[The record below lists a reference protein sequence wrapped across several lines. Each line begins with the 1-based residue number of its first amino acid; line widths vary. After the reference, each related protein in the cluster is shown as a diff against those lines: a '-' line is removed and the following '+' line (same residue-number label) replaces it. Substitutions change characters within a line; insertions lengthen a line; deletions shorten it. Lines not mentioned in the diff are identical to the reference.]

1 MGEYVN
7 SKQARFD
14 KSFISCGITEVHHLP
29 DQPPNATLFAVANH
43 LYHKA
48 NGRPTAFVM
57 FSDVVTSGKDSRGL
71 LLAELVKSSNIGD
84 LYESPRRINPRT
96 GNAIRVWVLAV
107 DHDKFR
113 PWYTEEF
120 ANRISED

>member
-14 KSFISCGITEVHHLP
+14 KSFVSCGITEVHHLP

-71 LLAELVKSSNIGD
+71 LLAELIKTANIGEC
-84 LYESPRRINPRT
+84 YESPRRINPRT

-107 DHDKFR
+107 DHERFR

-120 ANRISED
+120 ANRISEE

>member
-1 MGEYVN
+1 M
-7 SKQARFD
+7 
-14 KSFISCGITEVHHLP
+14 HHLP
-29 DQPPNATLFAVANH
+29 DATPASTLFAIANH

-57 FSDVVTSGKDSRGL
+57 FSDVVTSGKDSRVL
-71 LLAELVKSSNIGD
+71 LLAELIKASGVGD
-84 LYESPRRINPRT
+84 LHESSKRINPRT
-96 GNAIRVWVLAV
+96 GNAIRVWMLAV

-120 ANRISED
+120 ANRI

>member
-14 KSFISCGITEVHHLP
+14 KRWASCGVLEVHTLS

-71 LLAELVKSSNIGD
+71 LLAERIKSANIGE
-84 LYESPRRINPRT
+84 LWESPKRINPRT
-96 GNAIRVWVLAV
+96 GDAIRVWVLAI

-113 PWYTEEF
+113 PWHTEEF